1 MSIKWKFILWGVIFY
16 LIAGIALYFLLD
28 VNKWLFI
35 GGELALIF
43 SLILFIM
50 LYNQLVRPIGTISS
64 AIHLLQEK
72 DFTTRLAKVHQKEID
87 QLIDVY
93 NKMSEQLLKERVEHE
108 EKNLFLD
115 RLINASPSAIIVLNA
130 NFEILKLNPVAEDL
144 LGISHTQL
152 PIKIQTLS
160 DPWSVNLSKIKPG
173 EETSIR
179 VDSIRRF
186 KISCSSFMDRGFQ
199 RPFILIEELT
209 TELMKAER
217 QSYEKVIRMMSHEV
231 NNAVGA
237 INSVMQS
244 VLSMENRFEKDIRK
258 EVVMALEAS
267 IKRNQSMS
275 SFMANFAN
283 LVKIPEPQIRECNF
297 KNTLLN
303 VIKLFESECEQRNI
317 ELSLN
322 IDELWIS
329 ADAAQME
336 HVIHNILKNSVE
348 AISQNGKIIINLNS
362 EEQFLSIQDSGI
374 GFDEITQQ
382 KLFTPFYSSKKSG
395 QGIGLTLI
403 REVLNNHEF
412 SFNLYKNQE
421 GYTEFRVNLF

>member
-1 MSIKWKFILWGVIFY
+1 MSIKLKFILWGVIFY
-16 LIAGIALYFLLD
+16 LIAGIALYYLLD
-28 VNKWLFI
+28 VNTWLFV
-35 GGELALIF
+35 GGELALIL
-43 SLILFIM
+43 SLILFVM

-64 AIHLLQEK
+64 AIHLLKEK
-72 DFTTRLAKVHQKEID
+72 DFTTRLAKVRQKEID
-87 QLIDVY
+87 QLIEVY
-93 NKMSEQLLKERVEHE
+93 NRMSEQLLKERVEHE

-130 NFEILKLNPVAEDL
+130 NLEILKLNPAAEIL
-144 LGISHTQL
+144 LEINHKHL
-152 PIKIQTLS
+152 PIKLNKLG
-160 DPWSVNLSKIKPG
+160 DPWSDNLSTIKPG
-173 EETSIR
+173 EEISIR
-179 VDSIRRF
+179 MDGIRRF

-209 TELMKAER
+209 SELMKAER

-244 VLSMENRFEKDIRK
+244 VLSMDSQFEKDIR
-258 EVVMALEAS
+258 EDVVLALEAS

-275 SFMANFAN
+275 SFMANFAD
-283 LVKIPEPQIRECNF
+283 LVKIPEPVIKDCDV
-297 KNTLLN
+297 KSILIN
-303 VIKLFESECEQRNI
+303 VIKLFDSECQHRNI
-317 ELSLN
+317 EIILN
-322 IDELWIS
+322 LDELIIQ
-329 ADAAQME
+329 ADAAQIE
-336 HVIHNILKNSVE
+336 HVIHNIIKNSVE
-348 AISQNGKIIINLNS
+348 AITQNGKIIINLNS

-412 SFNLYKNQE
+412 SFNLYRNQKDW
-421 GYTEFRVNLF
+421 TEFRIEL